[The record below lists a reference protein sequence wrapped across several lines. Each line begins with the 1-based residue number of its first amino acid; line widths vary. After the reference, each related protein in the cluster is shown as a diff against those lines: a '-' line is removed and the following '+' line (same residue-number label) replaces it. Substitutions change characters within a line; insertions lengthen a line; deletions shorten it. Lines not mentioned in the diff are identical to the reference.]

1 MENQKIK
8 GIIEGLLF
16 ATGDEG
22 VTMEQLSKVLQMTN
36 LNIQDVL
43 SKLEAEYAKEDRGM
57 SLMHA
62 DGVYYL
68 TTKPEHSSYLV
79 KLLETPQSSKL
90 SQAALETLA
99 IIAYEQPITRIE
111 IEEIRGVN
119 SERAVRTL
127 MARSLIKEVGR
138 KEAIG
143 RPILFG
149 TTVDF
154 LTYFGLVSLEE
165 LPALPATISEDDVEK
180 EANLFFDQLNKVS
193 HQDETKDKE

>member
-1 MENQKIK
+1 MDNQIK
-8 GIIEGLLF
+8 GIVEGLLF

-22 VTMEQLSKVLQMTN
+22 VTIDQLSNVLQLTN
-36 LNIQDVL
+36 INVQNVL
-43 SKLEAEYAKEDRGM
+43 DQLKEDYKNDDRGM

-62 DGVYYL
+62 NDVYYL
-68 TTKPEHSSYLV
+68 TTKKEHSSHLI

-111 IEEIRGVN
+111 VEEVRGVN
-119 SERAVRTL
+119 SERAIRTL

-138 KEAIG
+138 KDTIG

-149 TTVDF
+149 TTIDF
-154 LTYFGLVSLEE
+154 LTYFGLVSLDE
-165 LPALPATISEDDVEK
+165 LPPLPQSIDEQTVET

-193 HQDETKDKE
+193 KEE